1 MISHES
7 PIKIAEKVPLLSFE
21 EARVNTALCHAVST
35 PMLLEHNKN
44 VSIFYRLNVK
54 DRVIHPLA

>member
-21 EARVNTALCHAVST
+21 EARVNTALGYVMQSPLQCC
-35 PMLLEHNKN
+35 
-44 VSIFYRLNVK
+44 LNIIK
-54 DRVIHPLA
+54 MFQFFIG